1 MGTTVMRLALF
12 CTLLAVAAVSV
23 AAPALA
29 EGCSPVDAR
38 TVEPAATSGRKAW
51 IYEDTGA
58 IARRPLAQ
66 WASATTSREVGPGK
80 FVLEPPS
87 LSYGQPVTIVRFE
100 RGHSMQGEYVVRLA
114 DGTTRR
120 VERRVVK
127 FHEFWRCRPEVLLDT
142 MRGSRFPSLENRL
155 VHAVWATVRNRKAVG
170 LESWGAWTPE
180 GEIGRMAFLICDS
193 FVPER
198 SGDPASRFDVRCQGF
213 EPGKSKAKSY
223 QIRHEDLETVSP
235 TSMRV
240 LFEG

>member
-1 MGTTVMRLALF
+1 MPLSLIRTLIVAGALA
-12 CTLLAVAAVSV
+12 A
-23 AAPALA
+23 AAPAIA
-29 EGCSPVDAR
+29 EECRPVDLR
-38 TVEPAATSGRKAW
+38 SVDPATTAGRKAW

-58 IARRPLAQ
+58 IAGRPLAQ

-100 RGHSMQGEYVVRLA
+100 RGHSMQGEYVVQLA

-127 FHEFWRCRPEVLLDT
+127 FHEFWRCRPDVLLDT
-142 MRGSRFPSLENRL
+142 TRGSRFPSLENKL
-155 VHAVWATVRNRKAVG
+155 VHAVWATVRNRNAIG
-170 LESWGAWTPE
+170 LESWGAFTPG

>member
-1 MGTTVMRLALF
+1 MGIVGMRLSLIR
-12 CTLLAVAAVSV
+12 TLIAAGAIAA
-23 AAPALA
+23 AAPAIA
-29 EGCSPVDAR
+29 EGCRPVDLRSVDPAT
-38 TVEPAATSGRKAW
+38 TVGRKAW
-51 IYEDTGA
+51 IYEDAGA

-66 WASATTSREVGPGK
+66 WASATTSREIGPGK
-80 FVLEPPS
+80 FVIEPPS

-100 RGHSMQGEYVVRLA
+100 RGHSMQGEYVVQLV

-127 FHEFWRCRPEVLLDT
+127 LHEFWRCRPEVLLDT

-170 LESWGAWTPE
+170 LESWGAFTPV

-193 FVPER
+193 FVAER
-198 SGDPASRFDVRCQGF
+198 AGDPASRFDVRCQGF

-223 QIRHEDLETVSP
+223 QLRHEDIETVSP

>member
-1 MGTTVMRLALF
+1 MGGVGMRFALF
-12 CTLLAVAAVSV
+12 RTLLAACAIAT
-23 AAPALA
+23 AAPAVA

-38 TVEPAATSGRKAW
+38 AVDPAATSGRKAW
-51 IYEDTGA
+51 IYEDAGA
-58 IARRPLAQ
+58 IARRPPSQ
-66 WASATTSREVGPGK
+66 WSSASTSREIGPGR

-87 LSYGQPVTIVRFE
+87 LPYGQPVTIVRFE
-100 RGHSMQGEYVVRLA
+100 RGHTMGGEYIVRLP
-114 DGTTRR
+114 DGSIRR
-120 VERRVVK
+120 VDRRVVK

-142 MRGSRFPSLENRL
+142 TRGSRFPSLENKL

-193 FVPER
+193 FVAER
-198 SGDPASRFDVRCQGF
+198 PGDPASRFDVRCQGF
-213 EPGKSKAKSY
+213 EPGRSKAKSY
-223 QIRHEDLETVSP
+223 QLRHEDLETVSP